1 MTKRRRGHFCWSCGR
16 SRSNESFS
24 GHGHARHV
32 CRECSRLGKEELEY
46 RQAIR
51 NVDRALHSDHCISR
65 RDRVILERSLQHPNP
80 RVQLYVAELIY
91 QSERERQESRLAW
104 EQDEPPRGWMPEHD
118 EQALNETDLAAVFRE
133 MEDGKY
139 LEPSDDEFQ
148 RAVHGWAQSYST
160 E

>member
-24 GHGHARHV
+24 DRGHARHV

-51 NVDRALHSDHCISR
+51 NVDRSLRSHYGISR
-65 RDRVILERSLQHPNP
+65 RDRAVLERSLQHPSA
-80 RVQLYVAELIY
+80 RVQLYVAKLIY
-91 QSERERQESRLAW
+91 QGERQRARSRLAW
-104 EQDEPPRGWMPEHD
+104 DQDEPPSGWMPAHD
-118 EQALNETDLAAVFRE
+118 VQALLEADLAAVFRE
-133 MEDGKY
+133 MQDGNY
-139 LEPSDDEFQ
+139 LEPSDDEFE